1 MWLNLRL
8 TCLTKLT
15 VGSLQKITDK
25 DNKNMRHTVIIK
37 HLHRILPALSLLL
50 CSACTT
56 VEVANP
62 DDPFE
67 SFNRSMYTFNDKLDT
82 YALKPIAKG
91 YKAVTPDI
99 VDTGI
104 TNFFSNIDDIIVL
117 VNDIFQLKLSQA
129 ASDTTRIVFNTF
141 IGLGGLIDVSTE
153 FGLPKHNED
162 FGQTLGY
169 WGVSS
174 GPYLVLPV
182 FGSSNIRDAGGF
194 TVDTIEFDPL
204 ANIPKKSER
213 YQAIGLKYID
223 IRADLLSASNIV
235 DETAIDRYAYIR
247 DAWTQRRKNLVY
259 DGNPPA
265 GPSDEE
271 LFGDDL
277 FKDDIKR

>member
-1 MWLNLRL
+1 MNMTYTLIANRL
-8 TCLTKLT
+8 L
-15 VGSLQKITDK
+15 
-25 DNKNMRHTVIIK
+25 
-37 HLHRILPALSLLL
+37 RILPGLGLLL

-67 SFNRSMYTFNDKLDT
+67 SFNRSMYVFNDNLDT
-82 YALKPIAKG
+82 YAIKPIAKG
-91 YKAVTPDI
+91 YKAITPDI
-99 VDTGI
+99 VDTGV

-117 VNDIFQLKLSQA
+117 INDILQLKFKQA
-129 ASDTTRIVFNTF
+129 TSDSARIVFNTV
-141 IGLGGLIDVSTE
+141 IGLAGLIDVSTE

-169 WGVSS
+169 WGVGS

-182 FGSSNIRDAGGF
+182 FGSSNIRDAAGF
-194 TVDTIEFDPL
+194 TVDTAEFDPL
-204 ANIPKKSER
+204 TMIPEESDR
-213 YQAIGLKYID
+213 YLAISLKYID
-223 IRADLLSASNIV
+223 IRADLLSASNII
-235 DETAIDRYAYIR
+235 DETAVDRYAFTR